1 MYKTGE
7 EFLNKLYSDMH
18 MDYIVNHKALKSDTP
33 EEKISKYLDRLEKVH
48 EEVKDNPH
56 RLEML
61 LNIYYDKYVIKE
73 LPSSYINLQK
83 EIYKEQGYGN
93 IEIDNKMKEELL
105 KVVQK
110 DQKQSLKEWIT
121 YLTSDDAMYP
131 MWFKNYAFKGM
142 IKLGKFDKEKMKFTR
157 RGKTTVEPYLELNR
171 EILAQIYDVIKSEIG
186 KNEITEEQQEILS
199 AGESFQKLYIYFLTK
214 QNYKSQDKETDGIW
228 IKYEQGSD
236 SKKLCD
242 SLQGKSTG
250 WCTAGYETAKTQLD
264 IGDFYIY
271 YTKDEEGKYTNP
283 RIAIRMNG
291 KEEIGE
297 VRGVSKNQ
305 NLEEEMT
312 EIADKKLDEFK
323 DKEKYQKKVH
333 DMKLLTKIDKK
344 VKENKELNKNELKFL
359 YEIGSKIQGFGY
371 EEDPRIEEIKSKRD
385 IKEDLSIIFDCRK
398 DQVGTRIEDFNTNDI
413 VVYALGIVC
422 YEEKVPNQFKHLKA
436 IIGNADFHLLKD
448 ARGLNN
454 LKYIGYLAVFESLED
469 AKGLESLEY
478 IGLSVRFNSLKDAR
492 GLNSLQYIGG
502 DAFFNSLKDAQGL
515 NNLKYIGW
523 NAYFKSLKTAQGL
536 NKLEYIGGFANFP
549 LLKNAEGLERLEN
562 IKDDAYFNSL
572 KDAQGLNNLKYI
584 GGKAN
589 FHSLKIAEGLN
600 NLKYIG
606 DYANFEKLKNAQGL
620 NKLEYIFGDA
630 YFESLED
637 TEGLNNLKYVGLNA
651 DFESLKDSQ
660 GLNNIECIGGT
671 ADFESLKDARG
682 LNNLKYIGG
691 YYFKS
696 LLNAEPL
703 KNCNK
708 YDEIKKE
715 IEKRLT
721 SKRSK

>member
-7 EFLNKLYSDMH
+7 EFLNKLYNDMH

-199 AGESFQKLYIYFLTK
+199 ARESFQKLYIYFLTK
-214 QNYKSQDKETDGIW
+214 QNYKSQDKETEGIW

-242 SLQGKSTG
+242 SLQGKNTG

-264 IGDFYIY
+264 MGDFYIY
-271 YTKDEEGKYTNP
+271 YTKDNEGEYTNP

-312 EIADKKLDEFK
+312 EIADKKLDEFQ
-323 DKEKYQKKVH
+323 DKEKYQKKVQ
-333 DMKLLTKIDKK
+333 DMKKLTELDKK
-344 VKENKELNKNELKFL
+344 VKENKELTKEELKFL
-359 YEIGSKIQGFGY
+359 YEIESEIEGFGY
-371 EEDPRIEEIKSKRD
+371 EEDPRIEEIKSKRY

-398 DQVGTRIEDFNTNDI
+398 DQVGTRKIDFDTDDI
-413 VVYALGIVC
+413 VVYASNIIC
-422 YEEKVPNQFKHLKA
+422 YEETVPKLFKHLKA
-436 IIGNADFHLLKD
+436 IIGD
-448 ARGLNN
+448 AHFS
-454 LKYIGYLAVFESLED
+454 Y
-469 AKGLESLEY
+469 
-478 IGLSVRFNSLKDAR
+478 
-492 GLNSLQYIGG
+492 
-502 DAFFNSLKDAQGL
+502 LKDAQGL
-515 NNLKYIGW
+515 NNLKYICGYV
-523 NAYFKSLKTAQGL
+523 NFRSLKTAQGL
-536 NKLEYIGGFANFP
+536 NNLEYIGRNAYFNSLEDAQGLNKLKYIGGNVAFDSLKVAQGLNNLEYIGGDADFESLKDSQVLNNLKYIGDSAHFD
-549 LLKNAEGLERLEN
+549 LLEDAEGLESLEH
-562 IKDDAYFNSL
+562 IGLDAYFNSL

-584 GGKAN
+584 KW
-589 FHSLKIAEGLN
+589 
-600 NLKYIG
+600 
-606 DYANFEKLKNAQGL
+606 
-620 NKLEYIFGDA
+620 DA
-630 YFESLED
+630 YF
-637 TEGLNNLKYVGLNA
+637 N
-651 DFESLKDSQ
+651 
-660 GLNNIECIGGT
+660 
-671 ADFESLKDARG
+671 
-682 LNNLKYIGG
+682 
-691 YYFKS
+691 S
-696 LLNAEPL
+696 LLDAEPL

-708 YDEIKKE
+708 YDKIKRE
-715 IEKRLT
+715 IEERLT
-721 SKRSK
+721 PRKNKI